1 MARDTPLETEHYAE
15 PPLDRETIAEYLS
28 QLGFESGDA
37 EAEQI
42 CDWDA
47 LQAFVASRIAV
58 RTLTKPILN
67 TRLKTYGLD
76 KRHPVRMLIRHVIY

>member
-1 MARDTPLETEHYAE
+1 MARDTPLEAEHYA
-15 PPLDRETIAEYLS
+15 PTPLSRDAIADYLS
-28 QLGFESGDA
+28 QLGFEPADA

-42 CDWDA
+42 RDWEA

-58 RTLTKPILN
+58 RALTRPILN